1 MATTYTTNVRL
12 QMPATS
18 DRHWDVLLNA
28 NARYLDSLNA
38 LGGLAVTTLETP
50 SASLSCRISA
60 GTFVKSNGML
70 VTFGGTASLALP
82 VSATSFVW
90 LTDSGLPG
98 VGSVYPTTPYVP
110 LAQVTTVATT
120 ILQINDTRA
129 AYQSVVANTVFV
141 AKAGDTIS
149 GPLQVVSPST
159 GTAVLSLDPVN
170 LLIGFFGVTPATQAA
185 KITAMTD
192 STGGTPGG
200 TLTNV
205 GSTFSQATLNN
216 NFASLTATVN
226 ALVAAFK
233 RHGLMSS

>member
-12 QMPATS
+12 QMPAAS
-18 DRHWDVLLNA
+18 DRHWDVPLNA
-28 NARYLDSLNA
+28 NAQYLDSLKA
-38 LGGLAVTTLETP
+38 LGGLAVTTLEAP
-50 SASLSCRISA
+50 STSLSCRISA
-60 GTFVKSNGML
+60 GTFVKSNGTL
-70 VTFGGTASLALP
+70 VTFGGTASLAIP
-82 VSATSFVW
+82 ASVTSLIW

-98 VGSVYPTTPYVP
+98 VGSVYPATPYLP
-110 LAQVTTVATT
+110 LAQITTSATT
-120 ILQINDTRA
+120 ILQINDARA
-129 AYQSVVANTVFV
+129 AYQSIGANTVFV

-159 GTAVLSLDPVN
+159 GMAVLSIDPVN
-170 LLIGFFGVTPATQAA
+170 QLVGFFGVTPATQTA

-192 STGGTPGG
+192 STGGTAGG

-205 GSTFSQATLNN
+205 SSTYTQGILNN

-226 ALVAAFK
+226 ALVTAFK

>member
-12 QMPATS
+12 QMPAAS
-18 DRHWDVLLNA
+18 DRHWDVPLNA
-28 NARYLDSLNA
+28 NAQYLDSLKA
-38 LGGLAVTTLETP
+38 LGGLAVTTLEAP

-60 GTFVKSNGML
+60 GTFVKSNGTL
-70 VTFGGTASLALP
+70 VTFGGTASLAIP
-82 VSATSFVW
+82 ASVTSLIW

-98 VGSVYPTTPYVP
+98 VGSVYPATPYLP
-110 LAQVTTVATT
+110 LAHDA
-120 ILQINDTRA
+120 RA
-129 AYQSVVANTVFV
+129 AYQSIGANTVFV

-159 GTAVLSLDPVN
+159 GMAVLSIDPVN
-170 LLIGFFGVTPATQAA
+170 QLVGFFGVTPATQTA

-192 STGGTPGG
+192 STGGTAGG

-205 GSTFSQATLNN
+205 SSTYTQGILNN

-226 ALVAAFK
+226 ALVTAFK